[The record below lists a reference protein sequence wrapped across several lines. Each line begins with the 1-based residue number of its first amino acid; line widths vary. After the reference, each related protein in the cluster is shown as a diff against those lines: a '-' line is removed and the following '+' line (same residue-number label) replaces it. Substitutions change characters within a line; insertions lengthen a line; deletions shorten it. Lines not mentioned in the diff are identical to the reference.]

1 MARTKQGDNAFI
13 GIGIA
18 LILFSP
24 FLILSVFKFL
34 SLKQQYMSGKNFHRV
49 VDIGTLK
56 PPLIACAG
64 LVFITYLAFA
74 ITSGIHSILGILT
87 ICAAVAV
94 AYKMAQ
100 WVAVKYI
107 GAIIDADKYM
117 VYFPPD
123 MQSYGVEDYLAF
135 KFLKDMSTLD
145 TVQIKEISRITR
157 QAGKRLYLHG
167 SFGSRAIVFSDKQKR
182 DECMSAIQ
190 QLAGKGIIMYEMEQ
204 SGYS

>member
-18 LILFSP
+18 LLIFSP
-24 FLILSVFKFL
+24 FLLLSVFKFF
-34 SLKQQYMSGKNFHRV
+34 SLKKQYMSGNNFHRV

-56 PPLIACAG
+56 QPLMACAG
-64 LVFITYLAFA
+64 LVLITYFAFA
-74 ITSGIHSILGILT
+74 ITSGIHSLLGIVT
-87 ICAAVAV
+87 ICLAIVA

-107 GAIIDADKYM
+107 GAIIDADKNM
-117 VYFPPD
+117 VFFPPD
-123 MQSYGVEDYLAF
+123 MQSYGVEDYIAG

-145 TVQIKEISRITR
+145 EVSIDEIDKITR

-167 SFGSRAIVFSDKQKR
+167 SFGSRAILFSDKQKR
-182 DECMSAIQ
+182 DECITSIQ
-190 QLAGKGIIMYEMEQ
+190 QLAKNGVLMYEMEQ
-204 SGYS
+204 S

>member
-18 LILFSP
+18 LLIFSP
-24 FLILSVFKFL
+24 FLLLSVLKFL
-34 SLKQQYMSGKNFHRV
+34 SLKKQYMSGNNFHRV

-56 PPLIACAG
+56 QPLMACAG
-64 LVFITYLAFA
+64 LVLITYFAFA
-74 ITSGIHSILGILT
+74 ITSGIHSLLGIVT
-87 ICAAVAV
+87 IFLAIVA

-107 GAIIDADKYM
+107 GAIIDADKNM
-117 VYFPPD
+117 VFFPPD
-123 MQSYGVEDYLAF
+123 MQSYGVEDYIAG

-145 TVQIKEISRITR
+145 EVSVDEIDKITR

-182 DECMSAIQ
+182 DECISSIQ
-190 QLAGKGIIMYEMEQ
+190 QLAKNGVLMYEMEQ
-204 SGYS
+204 S